1 MPDPIRYE
9 IEIEI
14 FEGNGGQLK
23 KEAGE
28 IVYPDFVKEGICAWM
43 HRGDGEKSYQ
53 VGQRFSYPEEKDK
66 ICHWLLDSLSGI
78 LEALA
83 AGETLNWDY
92 ADTPYEKV
100 IDPEGVT
107 TEYVRC
113 IDPTAS
119 GIVVK
124 VIRKRIAE

>member
-1 MPDPIRYE
+1 MSRYK

-14 FEGNGGQLK
+14 FEGNGGHLQ
-23 KEAGE
+23 KEGDE
-28 IVYPDFVKEGICAWM
+28 IIHPDFTKEGICAWM
-43 HRGDGEKSYQ
+43 YRGDGEKSYR

-66 ICHWLLDSLSGI
+66 ICHWLLDSLSGV
-78 LEALA
+78 LEALS

-92 ADTPYEKV
+92 KGTRYEKKM
-100 IDPEGVT
+100 DPEGVT

-124 VIRKRIAE
+124 IIRTRIAE